1 MHSLGII
8 IALNLDLVRAS
19 RVVTLKC
26 ESLGVACSGTCI
38 SFIGK
43 FYEICSEV
51 GTVESESSG
60 SCVHASVHTR
70 FDSIERILRR
80 PRQAASEAEHSPLVC
95 LPSVASGVARFLK
108 SFLGKVE
115 PMAKLAH
122 SAASRCAGRATS
134 RDGETGL
141 FL

>member
-26 ESLGVACSGTCI
+26 ESLGVACSG
-38 SFIGK
+38 K

-60 SCVHASVHTR
+60 SCVRLSPHWRLVWTRRLVLTSQFHKYFTNGFPAAPQAFYIPLSCLQHT
-70 FDSIERILRR
+70 
-80 PRQAASEAEHSPLVC
+80 
-95 LPSVASGVARFLK
+95 
-108 SFLGKVE
+108 
-115 PMAKLAH
+115 KLEV
-122 SAASRCAGRATS
+122 G
-134 RDGETGL
+134 
-141 FL
+141 